1 MQADIIVTGTIFT
14 GEGTIEEA
22 LAVKDKKFIYVGD
35 KDGAKLFKGADT
47 KVIEAQGLVLPG
59 FTEGHAHVT
68 NTYEILNYAHLYKG
82 STKEEYIEIFKEFL
96 KAHPKNQVVVGR
108 GYRNGAF
115 GENGPDK
122 TMLDEVST
130 KIPIIAIGEDAHST
144 WVNSKA
150 MELAGLNK
158 ESISPENGEI
168 VRDADGEPT
177 GWLKEGADALVRSV
191 LPKLTCDKI
200 KEAILFY
207 QKIAMTNG
215 VTHVF
220 EPMFNPQK
228 EYDVCCQAYE
238 ELAGSGELRI
248 CVQTGYTIYPQDD
261 IEEGIGKAALY
272 RERAE
277 KIGSDRYALDTIKIF
292 IDGVLEG
299 HTAYL
304 LEPYEDQPGDCGKP
318 LWTTK
323 RCNEVVKKAVENGF
337 RVHIHTIGDGALQMA
352 IEAFEEAKDSVKGVK
367 MPFAVTHVQVV
378 KEEQFTKLA
387 KLGVAVV
394 VNPYWHT
401 RDELYYDRLELPFL
415 GKERAEREYPVASFV
430 EAGCVVSQASDFPV
444 TIPADVMTGLHIM
457 VHRGEHKYGDFIPLN
472 PKEAV
477 TLEQA
482 LEILTING
490 AKQGGL
496 EEKMGS
502 ITLGK
507 DADFVILDKNIL
519 TRDYKKLYTSK
530 VKKLFIQ
537 GKPYDVE
544 ELYSGME
551 EYL

>member
-22 LAVKDKKFIYVGD
+22 LAIKEKKFIYVGD
-35 KDGAKLFKGADT
+35 RAGAETLKGAGT
-47 KVIEAQGLVLPG
+47 EVIAAQGLVLPG

-82 STKEEYIEIFKEFL
+82 RTREEYVEIFKEFL
-96 KAHPKNQVVVGR
+96 KAHPDNEVVVGR

-115 GENGPDK
+115 GEMGPDK
-122 TMLDEVST
+122 SMLDEVST
-130 KIPIIAIGEDAHST
+130 EIPIIAIGEDAHST
-144 WVNSKA
+144 WVNTRA
-150 MELAGLNK
+150 MELAGLDKN
-158 ESISPENGEI
+158 SVSPENGEI

-177 GWLKEGADALVRSV
+177 GWLKEGADALIRSV
-191 LPKLTCDKI
+191 LPRLTCEKI

-207 QKIAMTNG
+207 QKIAMYNG
-215 VTHVF
+215 ITHVF

-238 ELAGSGELRI
+238 ELAKSGELRI

-261 IEEGIGKAALY
+261 IEEEIGKAAIY
-272 RERAE
+272 RHRAQ
-277 KIGSDRYALDTIKIF
+277 KIGSDRYCMDTIKIF

-304 LEPYEDQPGDCGKP
+304 SEPYQDKPGDCGSP
-318 LWTTK
+318 LWTRE
-323 RCNEVVKKAVENGF
+323 RCNEVVKKAVESGF

-352 IEAFEEAKDSVKGVK
+352 IEAFEGAKSYVKALK

-378 KEEQFTKLA
+378 REEQFKKLA
-387 KLGVAVV
+387 ELGVAVV

-401 RDELYYDRLELPFL
+401 RDALYYDRLELPFL
-415 GKERAEREYPVASFV
+415 GKERAEKEYPVASFV
-430 EAGCVVSQASDFPV
+430 KAGCVVSQASDFPV
-444 TIPADVMTGLHIM
+444 TIPMETMTGLHIL
-457 VHRGEHKYGDFIPLN
+457 VHRGEHQYGEFQPLN
-472 PKEAV
+472 PGEAV

-482 LEILTING
+482 LEIFTING
-490 AKQGGL
+490 ARQGGL

-502 ITLGK
+502 IMSGK
-507 DADFVILDKNIL
+507 DADFMILDKKIL
-519 TRDYKKLYTSK
+519 TMDCKKLYTSM
-530 VKKLFIQ
+530 VKKIFIQ
-537 GKPYDVE
+537 GKSYDVE
-544 ELYSGME
+544 QLYSGME